1 MRLFI
6 YGDGNGD
13 SNNISRV
20 PLSKFFP
27 FVVTHVVV
35 VVPSI
40 SLCIT
45 LLLLLLL
52 LFALVHVMHYK

>member
-45 LLLLLLL
+45 LLLLL
-52 LFALVHVMHYK
+52 FALVHVMHYK